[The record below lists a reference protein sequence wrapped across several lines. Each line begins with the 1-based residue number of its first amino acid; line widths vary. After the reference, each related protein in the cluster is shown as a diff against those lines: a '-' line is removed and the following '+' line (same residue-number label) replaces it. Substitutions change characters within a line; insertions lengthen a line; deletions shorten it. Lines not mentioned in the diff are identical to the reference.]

1 MTLTH
6 DPLTW
11 LGIYLS
17 GLALN
22 LTPCVYPLLS
32 VTVSLFRTQG
42 GASRQQI
49 FLKAVCYVF
58 GMATMYST
66 LGVVAAL
73 SGGFFGEVLQKPIIQ
88 LAIALFLF
96 VLALSMLGVYTLQPP
111 LWLMSRLSGRRQAN
125 YMGLYLS
132 GLFVGIFAAPCI
144 GPPVIALLTYVG
156 TLKDPVYGFLT
167 FFVLSLGLGTPY
179 LVLATLSGGLDKLPK
194 SGAWL
199 VWVERLFGV
208 ILIAFSVFY
217 VLLALH
223 PAGLKWLLP
232 LALGLGGVYLGFVE
246 KAGNNSSFFRQLK
259 HALGVAA
266 VGVAIA
272 MVVIHPVKKSEGIS
286 WERFSQARLE
296 QVAREGKYAMVDF
309 YADWCIPCHEMDKT
323 TFQDGRIIA
332 ALSKIVC
339 LKADMTNNSSPEVKQ
354 WIAQWKVV
362 GVPTTLFIDKSGAEK
377 ENLRSVGYTSADDML
392 EKLKSLQ
399 ASAS

>member
-1 MTLTH
+1 L
-6 DPLTW
+6 DYQEENKIEI
-11 LGIYLS
+11 GDIVYKKYLVVS
-17 GLALN
+17 SQN
-22 LTPCVYPLLS
+22 LLYRTYYKLINLENQDLSYHLLYCNINKCFYGTS
-32 VTVSLFRTQG
+32 VIETVSTN
-42 GASRQQI
+42 
-49 FLKAVCYVF
+49 
-58 GMATMYST
+58 T
-66 LGVVAAL
+66 L
-73 SGGFFGEVLQKPIIQ
+73 
-88 LAIALFLF
+88 
-96 VLALSMLGVYTLQPP
+96 
-111 LWLMSRLSGRRQAN
+111 
-125 YMGLYLS
+125 
-132 GLFVGIFAAPCI
+132 
-144 GPPVIALLTYVG
+144 
-156 TLKDPVYGFLT
+156 
-167 FFVLSLGLGTPY
+167 
-179 LVLATLSGGLDKLPK
+179 
-194 SGAWL
+194 
-199 VWVERLFGV
+199 
-208 ILIAFSVFY
+208 
-217 VLLALH
+217 
-223 PAGLKWLLP
+223 
-232 LALGLGGVYLGFVE
+232 
-246 KAGNNSSFFRQLK
+246 GNNSSFFRQLK